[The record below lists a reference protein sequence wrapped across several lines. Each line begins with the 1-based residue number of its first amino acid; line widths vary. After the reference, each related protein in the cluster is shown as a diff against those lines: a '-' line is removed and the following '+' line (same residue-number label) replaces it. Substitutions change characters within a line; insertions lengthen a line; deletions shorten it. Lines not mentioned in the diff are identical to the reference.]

1 MKVAFGDPWAAY
13 ARTVVEF
20 CRPREGDVVVRPAP
34 PGQVGEWPWASPLPV
49 SILTA
54 WDPGEERPGDEENR
68 VRQAALEAD
77 LGLLTGARWATVG
90 IDPKSGHREEGVAVR
105 GVAEGEARA
114 LGGRY
119 GQDAIFVWTPHS
131 WVVMACRGE
140 RRLALGWSVGP
151 P

>member
-1 MKVAFGDPWAAY
+1 MEVAPGDPWAAY
-13 ARTVVEF
+13 TRTVVEF

-77 LGLLTGARWATVG
+77 LGLLTGARWSTVG
-90 IDPKSGHREEGVAVR
+90 IDPESGHREEGVAVR

-114 LGGRY
+114 LGDRY
-119 GQDAIFVWTPHS
+119 RQDAIFVWTPHS
-131 WVVMACRGE
+131 WVVTACRGE